1 MAAVV
6 AGAGTSAAVPELYAR
21 DAMIAWFRS
30 EFAAANAIIDAL
42 CSHLAQI
49 GGAEEYESVFAAV
62 HRRRLNWIPVLH
74 MQKFYSISDIS
85 AELHSVAANR
95 SPAKDKFH
103 AVFRPEEKPKAID
116 IPPAKEEIAAAEE
129 AVAEGVEIGVKDAAA
144 AEIPSDEA
152 AYGSIEGAGI
162 EEQAVAATEV
172 YSGGDASDHKAVED
186 GDADK
191 GSQKRK
197 PISSEAVE
205 KLRIALGMNQKQ
217 AVLPSLDAAPWRHV
231 AIVLSTSLPPRGRG
245 LVVLAQS
252 PRHAVVRDP
261 AQRRPHACGPPGP
274 ASGGFR
280 WRSQEELGSVAE
292 VNVCTERGDC
302 LVPRPERI
310 KISKG
315 FVAKEAVK
323 GHMASSI
330 LTSLDTISANV
341 VKGLK
346 LYENIF
352 SESELP
358 SLVEYINEL
367 RLAGRRGELPG
378 ETYIFFNKQIKG
390 NKREIIQLGVPLFQ
404 SATEEGASN
413 IESIPSAL
421 QTVINHLVQWRLV
434 PESKKPN
441 SCIINFFD
449 EDEHSQPYFKPPHLE
464 NPISTLLLSET
475 TMAFGRSL
483 ISDHEGNYK
492 GSLTLT
498 VKEGY
503 TNKLEFHFE
512 IVLSLLVMRGNSAD
526 MARHVVCA
534 SPSKRMTITFV
545 KVRTF
550 TLHSDSPTAIQS
562 NKAMTLWQSGNPTSP
577 QKVPNGGI
585 IAYGPPAMIPA
596 TWGLTLRTPVVM
608 LAPPPRAV
616 VMNPIK
622 KVSRNGTGVF
632 LPWAIGPK
640 KYTKHLPPRIQKRR
654 LLALPSPLE
663 AQA

>member
-191 GSQKRK
+191 GSQ
-197 PISSEAVE
+197 
-205 KLRIALGMNQKQ
+205 
-217 AVLPSLDAAPWRHV
+217 
-231 AIVLSTSLPPRGRG
+231 
-245 LVVLAQS
+245 
-252 PRHAVVRDP
+252 
-261 AQRRPHACGPPGP
+261 
-274 ASGGFR
+274 
-280 WRSQEELGSVAE
+280 EELGSVAE

-323 GHMASSI
+323 GHM
-330 LTSLDTISANV
+330 ANV

-498 VKEGY
+498 VKEG
-503 TNKLEFHFE
+503 
-512 IVLSLLVMRGNSAD
+512 SLLVMRGNSAD

>member
-74 MQKFYSISDIS
+74 MQKFFSISDIS

-129 AVAEGVEIGVKDAAA
+129 AVAEGVEIGVKYAAAA

-152 AYGSIEGAGI
+152 AYGSIEGAEI

-191 GSQKRK
+191 GSQ
-197 PISSEAVE
+197 
-205 KLRIALGMNQKQ
+205 
-217 AVLPSLDAAPWRHV
+217 
-231 AIVLSTSLPPRGRG
+231 
-245 LVVLAQS
+245 
-252 PRHAVVRDP
+252 
-261 AQRRPHACGPPGP
+261 
-274 ASGGFR
+274 
-280 WRSQEELGSVAE
+280 EELGSVVE

-302 LVPRPERI
+302 LAPRPERI

-330 LTSLDTISANV
+330 LTSLGTISVNV